1 MAVLKTTTTSALAL
15 GSLLAVLAFGDAI
28 AKPDYRVS
36 LLKSEQTFRPNFSA
50 QPNLDKGEV
59 TMPVQVSIIYVIEQ
73 SLPDFL
79 SQLASRNNMQ
89 LTLSE
94 EVSGVLRKISLP
106 MKLELIM
113 PELSKSY
120 GLEWHMQGEHL
131 FVSSSLENINRRIE
145 LGDLDIQ
152 NLKSKLSALGLNP
165 GANKMSFLKDKNAIT
180 LIGSR
185 TYITKVE
192 AIVRASQSAATD
204 N

>member
-1 MAVLKTTTTSALAL
+1 MNNHCL
-15 GSLLAVLAFGDAI
+15 I
-28 AKPDYRVS
+28 
-36 LLKSEQTFRPNFSA
+36 
-50 QPNLDKGEV
+50 
-59 TMPVQVSIIYVIEQ
+59 
-73 SLPDFL
+73 FL

-94 EVSGVLRKISLP
+94 EVSGVLKKISLP
-106 MKLELIM
+106 MQLELIM

-131 FVSSSLENINRRIE
+131 FVSSSLENINRKIE
-145 LGDLDIQ
+145 LGNLDIQ
-152 NLKSKLSALGLNP
+152 SLKSKLSALGLNP

-185 TYITKVE
+185 AYITKVE
-192 AIVRASQSAATD
+192 AIIRASQVTATD